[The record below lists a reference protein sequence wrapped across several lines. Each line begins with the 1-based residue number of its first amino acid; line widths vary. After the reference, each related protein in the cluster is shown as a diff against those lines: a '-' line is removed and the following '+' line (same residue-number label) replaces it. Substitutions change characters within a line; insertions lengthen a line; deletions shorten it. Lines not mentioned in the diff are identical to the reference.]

1 LAELSQ
7 TTSNSDS
14 QTPLAQSAK
23 MTDNMQ
29 EDMELDKKIS
39 SPEPAKRKASEP
51 KPKTIHFT
59 SRNPPW
65 TYLKLK
71 L

>member
-1 LAELSQ
+1 
-7 TTSNSDS
+7 
-14 QTPLAQSAK
+14 

-29 EDMELDKKIS
+29 EDVKVDDKSLS
-39 SPEPAKRKASEP
+39 SYPAKRKAPEP

>member
-1 LAELSQ
+1 
-7 TTSNSDS
+7 
-14 QTPLAQSAK
+14 

-29 EDMELDKKIS
+29 GDMKVDKKIP

-65 TYLKLK
+65 TYLKLT

>member
-1 LAELSQ
+1 MADIAMDIDTNLLGES
-7 TTSNSDS
+7 
-14 QTPLAQSAK
+14 
-23 MTDNMQ
+23 
-29 EDMELDKKIS
+29 
-39 SPEPAKRKASEP
+39 AKRKAPETKS
-51 KPKTIHFT
+51 KNIHFT